1 VIRLTNVSKHY
12 GPDTRALEHVSL
24 NIKPGE
30 FVSIVGQSGSGK
42 TTLAKLLFAEEMAT
56 KGKIVVGDWD
66 ISKIARSQ
74 VPTLRRQIGVVFQD
88 FKLLQRKTVYENVAF
103 ALQVA
108 GEKSKRI
115 RDIVP
120 QVLKI
125 VGLHDKT
132 HRYPRQL
139 SGGEQQR
146 VSIARSLV
154 HRPKILVAD
163 EPTGNLDTIHAH
175 EIIQLLKKINE
186 YGTTVVLVTH
196 DRDIVNSLK
205 KRVISLA
212 EGRVVSDIQHG
223 KYVLS

>member
-1 VIRLTNVSKHY
+1 MSV
-12 GPDTRALEHVSL
+12 
-24 NIKPGE
+24 
-30 FVSIVGQSGSGK
+30 VGQSGSGK
-42 TTLAKLLFAEEMAT
+42 TTLAKLLFAEERAT
-56 KGKIVVGDWD
+56 KGKIVIGDWD
-66 ISKIARSQ
+66 ISNIAQSQ
-74 VPTLRRQIGVVFQD
+74 VPVLRRQIGVVFQD
-88 FKLLQRKTVYENVAF
+88 FKLLPRKTVYENVAF

-108 GEKSKRI
+108 GEKKKRI
-115 RDIVP
+115 EEIVP

-132 HRYPRQL
+132 DRYPRQL

-146 VSIARSLV
+146 VSIARALV

-196 DRDIVNSLK
+196 DRDIVNALK
-205 KRVISLA
+205 KRVISIA
-212 EGRVVSDIQHG
+212 DGKVISDIERG